1 MTSTADGGEP
11 PPSQGWLVDARRA
24 RIIQAMVEV
33 IAERGYARVSVS
45 LVTARAGVS
54 RRTFDSL
61 FGSTEDCL
69 AAVFDLGLERTA
81 ELMTDAFEKAETW
94 QGGLRTA
101 LASLLVLLDAEPV
114 LARVWLVE
122 SLAAGGW
129 ALEHRERN
137 LQALRDLVLSSWPG
151 SEDWSSP
158 PLAAEGVL
166 ASVLG
171 IVHAHIVAGKPE
183 PLIGLLG
190 PLMGIVAAPYLSPR
204 AAAREIERGDDL
216 ARTMQ
221 AEHRDRSPWPSAR
234 RSAGCDVEVPTMLSN
249 PNAHRARECLL
260 FVCDH
265 PSSSNREVAVGIGVA
280 HPSQI
285 SRLLRYLLEAD
296 LAVKRSEGAGK
307 RNAWQ
312 LTARGEE
319 VARALTADRL
329 GGRRVRF
336 PVSRGRELPG

>member
-1 MTSTADGGEP
+1 MTSAAGRGEA
-11 PPSQGWLVDARRA
+11 GALRGRAAELRRERILDAVAEVVAERGLAGASVALITRRA
-24 RIIQAMVEV
+24 R
-33 IAERGYARVSVS
+33 
-45 LVTARAGVS
+45 VS
-54 RRTFDSL
+54 RRSFEGLFASL
-61 FGSTEDCL
+61 EDCL

-94 QGGLRTA
+94 QGGLRTG
-101 LASLLVLLDAEPV
+101 LASLLALLDAEPS

-204 AAAREIERGDDL
+204 AVAREIERGDDL

-221 AEHRDRSPWPSAR
+221 AEHRDRSPWPSAGR
-234 RSAGCDVEVPTMLSN
+234 QAVCDAEVPTMLSS
-249 PNAHRARECLL
+249 PNAHRARDCLL